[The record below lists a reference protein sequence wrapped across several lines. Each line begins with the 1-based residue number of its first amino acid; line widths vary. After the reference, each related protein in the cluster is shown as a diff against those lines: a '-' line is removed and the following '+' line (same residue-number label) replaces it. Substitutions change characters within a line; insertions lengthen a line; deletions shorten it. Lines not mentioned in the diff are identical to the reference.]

1 MIPVRR
7 DDAFSGPRLSDPTIL
22 AFGNDLLSIA
32 AEFACR

>member
-7 DDAFSGPRLSDPTIL
+7 DDAFSGLRLSDPTIL
-22 AFGNDLLSIA
+22 ALGKDSLSIA